1 MSHLPSTSKN
11 DMATSSSHSS
21 LFSKLQSSSLSL
33 FISLP
38 RTLDLSLLY
47 TLSPHPLTAGHV
59 TSLGTQLQP
68 IRAGGARLHQIWT
81 CLHPQHLSARVQ
93 FSRWSWLIFRCMRKF
108 IRLDRSPGHHLGT
121 AATPTPHKFSSGL

>member
-38 RTLDLSLLY
+38 RTPGLSLLY
-47 TLSPHPLTAGHV
+47 TLSPHPLMTGCI
-59 TSLGTQLQP
+59 TSPGTQLQP
-68 IRAGGARLHQIWT
+68 IRVAGARLHQIWT

-108 IRLDRSPGHHLGT
+108 IRLNRSPGHHLGT